1 MSQISPEELMFL
13 ERMEQQRIKHNLI
26 QKRYR
31 ANKAEQIRE
40 YNKKY
45 YETKRQKLTSIKSK
59 IRKEPI
65 NINVEEITQP
75 PIIDRRTRRGK
86 KQSTT
91 TEIKPRYETRA
102 EPLEYST
109 IEDYITKANIINK
122 LFNKRNLPA
131 EVKAELRKLL
141 NDNNNINEDLIL
153 NEMNYIKNNIVN
165 TIDTLR
171 THYTN
176 DNSFKAYTN
185 ILTVISSHLK
195 TIDRSIH
202 QILTKTGIYINKKVQ
217 EQREENLLDEE
228 DYNKIID
235 LDKST
240 INKNISKLP
249 RIDDILIYT
258 LYTLQPARRLDYRN
272 VRITNETDIKK
283 LNDPSTNFLI
293 IDTLPYRFIFND
305 YKTYKIYGQQVI
317 PVEDKTLNIVIGE
330 YINEK
335 KLKNG
340 DYLFSKLRD
349 KREVI
354 DEPAFSKK
362 ISDVFNKVYGVPISV
377 RYLRMS
383 WATHF
388 YMTNPSAKHIKEF
401 TFKMA
406 HSPYE
411 SIKYKKLIQ

>member
-1 MSQISPEELMFL
+1 MSNLTPDEILFL
-13 ERMEQQRIKHNLI
+13 EKMEQQRIKHNQYQKNYRKKNTDLI
-26 QKRYR
+26 
-31 ANKAEQIRE
+31 KA
-40 YNKKY
+40 YNKSY
-45 YETKRQKLTSIKSK
+45 YETRRDKFNSIKSK

-65 NINVEEITQP
+65 NINVAEIIQP
-75 PIIDRRTRRGK
+75 PVIDRRTRRGK

-91 TEIKPRYETRA
+91 TEIKPRYETRP

-109 IEDYITKANIINK
+109 IDDYISKANIINK

-131 EVKAELRKLL
+131 EVKAELKKLF
-141 NDNNNINEDLIL
+141 NDNNNINEELIL
-153 NEMNYIKNNIVN
+153 KEMNYIRNNIGD
-165 TIDTLR
+165 TIDKLR
-171 THYTN
+171 NHYKN

-185 ILTVISSHLK
+185 ALTVIASHLK

-202 QILTKTGIYINKKVQ
+202 QTLSKTGIYINKKVQ
-217 EQREENLLDEE
+217 EQREENVLDEE
-228 DYNKIID
+228 DYGKIID

-240 INKNISKLP
+240 VIKNISKLP
-249 RIDDILIYT
+249 RIDDVLIYT

-272 VRITNETDIKK
+272 VKITNETDINK
-283 LNDPSTNFLI
+283 LNDLATNYLLL
-293 IDTLPYRFIFND
+293 DALPYKFIFNN

-317 PVEDKTLNIVIGE
+317 PVEDKTLNIIIDE

-362 ISDVFNKVYGVPISV
+362 ISDIFYKVYGVPISV

-388 YMTNPSAKHIKEF
+388 YMTNPSARQIKEF
-401 TFKMA
+401 AYKMA
-406 HSPYE
+406 HSPEE

>member
-1 MSQISPEELMFL
+1 MSNLTPEEILFL
-13 ERMEQQRIKHNLI
+13 ERIENQRIKHNQT
-26 QKRYR
+26 QKKYR
-31 ANKAEQIRE
+31 ADKADQIKE

-45 YETKRQKLTSIKSK
+45 YETRRDKFNSIKSK

-65 NINVEEITQP
+65 NINLAEITAV
-75 PIIDRRTRRGK
+75 PIIDRRSRRGK
-86 KQSTT
+86 KQSLT

-109 IEDYITKANIINK
+109 INDYIAKANIINK

-131 EVKAELRKLL
+131 EVKAELKKLL
-141 NDNNNINEDLIL
+141 NDNNNIDEELIL
-153 NEMNYIKNNIVN
+153 DEMDYINDNIGN
-165 TIDTLR
+165 TLDQLR
-171 THYTN
+171 THYKN

-185 ILTVISSHLK
+185 ILTVIASHLK
-195 TIDRSIH
+195 TINRSIH
-202 QILTKTGIYINKKVQ
+202 QTLTKTGIYVNKKVQ
-217 EQREENLLDEE
+217 EQREENVLDEE
-228 DYNKIID
+228 DFEKIID
-235 LDKST
+235 LDKSAV
-240 INKNISKLP
+240 IKNISKLP

-272 VRITNETDIKK
+272 VKITNETDLNK
-283 LNDPSTNFLI
+283 LNDPSTNYLI
-293 IDTLPYRFIFND
+293 LDTMPYKFVFNF

-335 KLKNG
+335 KLKSG

-362 ISDVFNKVYGVPISV
+362 ISDIFNKVYGVPISV

-388 YMTNPSAKHIKEF
+388 YMTNPSARQIKEF

-406 HSPYE
+406 HSPDE